1 MFAVKRKAEA
11 GYIQHNVAG
20 NYYYWTAK
28 SGTANSN
35 EKRLGEVDRVGFYI
49 YIYMPEFS
57 LYFEGS

>member
-1 MFAVKRKAEA
+1 MFVVKRKAEA

-35 EKRLGEVDRVGFYI
+35 EKRTINKTKNV
-49 YIYMPEFS
+49 S
-57 LYFEGS
+57 SS